1 MTDQTFTQKAQPLI
15 ARGVAVFPCGQDKR
29 PLVKGGFKS
38 ASADREAIAAWGRAY
53 PDALV
58 AMPTGGKLLA
68 LDVDVGHASG
78 ADGFATLKE
87 KGWQLPAT
95 RLHKTRSNGAHIW
108 FRIPDGMVIP
118 SSAGKLGPGLDIR
131 AEGGYVIRWD
141 AEGLPIENAGTI
153 APAPQY
159 LLDAL
164 ATTKAGNPF
173 GIPDTLHHGGVDN
186 SDLGDL
192 DAPLGLS
199 LAQISDALCKLDP
212 NMGYDGWLRVGLA
225 LRHECGEDG
234 FALWNHWS
242 SEAPS
247 YPGRDALL
255 AKWQTFTAPPGG
267 AVTMRSI
274 LKLAPHGPSKPNT
287 TRTGVELLCAT
298 GVESVPVQWLW
309 HGWLARGKLT
319 ILAGDAGTGKT
330 TLALA
335 LAATVTTG
343 GKWPDGVLG
352 GEPGN
357 VVVWSGE
364 DDYADTIKPRLA
376 AAGADMGRVF
386 FVKSVMDPNTTDAV
400 PFDPARD
407 IPELEN
413 AVQEVGGVA
422 LMLIDPIVSAV
433 TGDMHRANDVR
444 RSLQSLVNLAEAQ
457 RCAVLGITHFSKG
470 TDGASPQSRVI
481 GSQAFAALART
492 VLVAA
497 KQEGTDTRV
506 LARAKN
512 NLGLD
517 DGGVGYSIEPTL
529 VASIHTTRAL
539 WGDVIEGTAREILGT
554 VEQPSTA
561 DTQLEDAK
569 LFLADLLADGP
580 LTAKQIKAD
589 VGGAGHS
596 WATIRRA
603 QKALGVISNRQS
615 EPGRRGGGEWVWA
628 LPKQPESPP

>member
-1 MTDQTFTQKAQPLI
+1 MTTFAEKAQPLI
-15 ARGVAVFPCGQDKR
+15 ARGAAVFPCGQDKR
-29 PLVKGGFKS
+29 PLIKGGFKAASS
-38 ASADREAIAAWGRAY
+38 APDLIAAWGHMY
-53 PDALV
+53 PNALV
-58 AMPTGGKLLA
+58 AMPTGGKLLV
-68 LDVDVGHASG
+68 LDIDVGHASG
-78 ADGFATLKE
+78 ADGFATLEE
-87 KGWQLPAT
+87 KGWKLPTT
-95 RLHKTRSNGAHIW
+95 RQHKTRSGGAHVCL
-108 FRIPDGMVIP
+108 RVPDGMVIP

-131 AEGGYVIRWD
+131 AEGGYIIRWD
-141 AEGLPIENAGTI
+141 AEGFSVENAGTI
-153 APAPQY
+153 APVPQY

-164 ATTKAGNPF
+164 AAAAKPSNPF
-173 GIPDTLHHGGVDN
+173 GIPETLHPGGVDN
-186 SDLGDL
+186 SDLGDP

-199 LAQISDALCKLDP
+199 LVQISDALCKLDP

-234 FALWNHWS
+234 FALWNKWS
-242 SEAPS
+242 SKGTN
-247 YPGRDALL
+247 YPGRDILS
-255 AKWQTFTAPPGG
+255 AKWQTFTAPSG
-267 AVTMRSI
+267 AAITMRSV
-274 LKLAPHGPSKPNT
+274 LKLAQPTPSKPNT

-330 TLALA
+330 TLALS

-376 AAGADMGRVF
+376 AAGADMSRVF
-386 FVKSVMDPNTTDAV
+386 FVRSVMDPNTNDAV

-407 IPELEN
+407 IPELES

-433 TGDMHRANDVR
+433 AGDMHRANDVR

-470 TDGASPQSRVI
+470 SDGASPQSRVI

-497 KQEGTDTRV
+497 KQEGADTRV

-529 VASIHTTRAL
+529 AAGIHTTRAL

-554 VEQPSTA
+554 VEQSSMA

-569 LFLADLLADGP
+569 LFLADLLVDGP

-589 VGGAGHS
+589 VSGAGHS
-596 WATIRRA
+596 WATVRRA
-603 QKALGVISNRQS
+603 QKTLGVIPSRQA

-628 LPKQPESPP
+628 LPNQPKSPP